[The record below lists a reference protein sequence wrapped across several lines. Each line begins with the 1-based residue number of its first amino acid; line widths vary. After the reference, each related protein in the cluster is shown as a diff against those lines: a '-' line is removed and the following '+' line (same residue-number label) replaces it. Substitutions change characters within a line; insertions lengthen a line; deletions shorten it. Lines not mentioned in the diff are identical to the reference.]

1 MKQIKLFQTAI
12 HALYKLITSEE
23 FMNRSRKK
31 ETDFT
36 RNRKLDFP
44 SVVSLMM
51 SIMTK
56 PIHAELC
63 NSFPKLKA
71 GIAQPTQQSFSEAR
85 QKIRYQA
92 FEEIFQQGVAL
103 GLSVFDGNDF
113 VNIS

>member
-1 MKQIKLFQTAI
+1 MKQVKLFQTAI
-12 HALYKLITSEE
+12 HALHKLIISEE

-44 SVVSLMM
+44 SVVFLMM

-63 NSFPKLKA
+63 S
-71 GIAQPTQQSFSEAR
+71 QPSS
-85 QKIRYQA
+85 
-92 FEEIFQQGVAL
+92 
-103 GLSVFDGNDF
+103 LSVKHARKSATRRSKKYFNREWL
-113 VNIS
+113 